1 MNRAVKWLVIIVVG
15 LVVLVLGALIIIP
28 NFYDLNHF
36 KPQIEK
42 QVAAATG
49 RTFTLGGEISLSLF
63 PWAGVA
69 LEDVHLGN
77 PSGFSEKDFISVKS
91 FEVRVKLIP
100 LLSKN
105 LEVQRFVVDTPRIVL
120 AKNKKGQANWEGL
133 AKPSAGKPAQPTEP
147 KAAQAPSDGAFPI
160 QSLAV
165 GEFDI
170 KNGSLLY
177 LDEKAG
183 TKNEISALNMSLK
196 DVSFDRPILID
207 FSAKMDGK
215 PLAMKGQIGPVGK
228 ELGKKPIALDLEV
241 AALEEIKL
249 KLKGVLENV
258 TQQPQFNMAL
268 NLESFSPRKLMAALG
283 QEFPVQTSDPGV
295 LSRVSVKAGIKG
307 TPQAISISDGVVVL
321 DDSTINFSLQAKE
334 FDKPNLGF
342 NLNLDRIDADRYLP
356 PQTQG
361 ETAKDGQK
369 PATQKAAA
377 NKTDYAPLRK
387 PVLDGT
393 LKIGELK
400 INGAK
405 VQDISAKIAARN
417 GRYTIDPMSLK
428 LYSGSAAGNAVLDVQ
443 GNEPQTSVNLQAK
456 QIQAGPL
463 LVDLM
468 QKDTLEGALDA
479 DVALNMAG
487 DDPDR
492 IKPTLNGKGAL
503 VFSDGAIKGIDL
515 AGMARNAQ
523 AAFGLAEKGGP
534 KPRTDFSA
542 LNVPFTI
549 TNGLF
554 NTPNANL
561 ASPFLRLKA
570 SGTAD
575 LVKEKLD
582 FRVEPKVVGTLKGQG
597 DTDERSGLTVPILV
611 SGSFS
616 KPSFKPDLEGMAKKK
631 LQEALTDPA
640 KLKESFKKDKEGLKS
655 LEDQGKG
662 LLKGFLGK

>member
-49 RTFTLGGEISLSLF
+49 RPFTLGGEISLSLF

-91 FEVRVKLIP
+91 FEVRVKLLP

-120 AKNKKGQANWEGL
+120 AKNKKGQASWEGL
-133 AKPSAGKPAQPTEP
+133 AGQAAKTPSEP
-147 KAAQAPSDGAFPI
+147 KAAQAPSDGEFPL

-165 GEFDI
+165 GEFEI
-170 KNGSLLY
+170 KNGSLIY

-183 TKNEISALNMSLK
+183 TKNEISALNMRLK
-196 DVSFDRPILID
+196 DVSFDRPILVD
-207 FSAKMDGK
+207 VSAKMDGK

-228 ELGKKPIALDLEV
+228 EIGKKPIALDMEV
-241 AALEEIKL
+241 AAFEEIKL

-295 LSRVSVKAGIKG
+295 LSRVSVTAGIKG

-321 DDSTINFSLQAKE
+321 DDSTIKFSLQAKE

-356 PQTQG
+356 PQTKG
-361 ETAKDGQK
+361 
-369 PATQKAAA
+369 AAA
-377 NKTDYAPLRK
+377 KEGEKPTSKKATSGKTDYAPLRK
-387 PVLDGT
+387 PVLNGT

-405 VQDISAKIAARN
+405 VQDISAKVAARN
-417 GRYTIDPMSLK
+417 GLYTIDPMSLK

-468 QKDTLEGALDA
+468 QKDTLEGTLDA
-479 DVALNMAG
+479 DVALSMAG
-487 DDPDR
+487 DDPAR

-534 KPRTDFSA
+534 KPRTDFSE

-549 TNGLF
+549 NNGVF

-570 SGTAD
+570 AGTAD

-616 KPSFKPDLEGMAKKK
+616 NPSFKPDLEGMAKKK
-631 LQEALTDPA
+631 LQEALTDPD
-640 KLKESFKKDKEGLKS
+640 KFKESIKEPKKALKS
-655 LEDQGKG
+655 LEEQGKG
-662 LLKGFLGK
+662 LLKGLPFGK